1 MLGFQSAPCD
11 DGIIRACRAAAAGAA
26 QKPYA
31 LAATVLGSSLAFID
45 GSVVNVAL
53 PVIQRE
59 LSSQAVADFA
69 ATQWVVNAYL
79 LALGSLVLVGGS
91 LGDRYG
97 RRTIFILGIA
107 LFTVASVGC
116 AFASGMSML
125 IVARAVQGIGAAL
138 LVPSSL
144 AIIGAVFNDE
154 ERGKAIGTWA
164 AYGAIAGAV
173 GPVLGGWLVDTF
185 SWRAIFVLNV
195 PVALATVW
203 LALRAVPDSRD
214 PDATGRFDW
223 SGVLFVACGLGGLT
237 YGLTLVP
244 AHGWTDPMVVVTI
257 AGGGLALFAFLLVE
271 GRARAPMMPLSLFRS
286 RDFAG
291 ANLVTLL
298 LYFALGGALFF
309 LPFALIQ
316 AYHYSA
322 TAAGATLLPLSIVM
336 GALSRSTGG
345 FTQRYGARM
354 MLTVGPIIAAAGF
367 ALLALP
373 GLATPYWLG
382 FFPAMVVLGLG
393 MTVAVA
399 PLTTTVMGAVSAS
412 HAGIASGINNAVA
425 RVAGLLAVA
434 VLGIVF
440 LSSIDAAVEARQS
453 TAHASLNTGE
463 HSSREPPPAPQKSS
477 NVERASAAAIVAAFR
492 EVALAAALCALA
504 AAGLAAATIGR
515 ERKAPPGAR

>member
-1 MLGFQSAPCD
+1 MIGFQPTPGDA
-11 DGIIRACRAAAAGAA
+11 GVIRACRAAKAGAA
-26 QKPYA
+26 NKPYA

-53 PVIQRE
+53 PAIQRD
-59 LSSQAVADFA
+59 LSSAGLISFA
-69 ATQWVVNAYL
+69 ATQRVVNAYL
-79 LALGSLVLVGGS
+79 LTLGSLVLVGGS
-91 LGDRYG
+91 LGDHYG

-107 LFTVASVGC
+107 LFTIASVAC
-116 AFASGMSML
+116 ALAPGMGVL
-125 IVARAVQGIGAAL
+125 IAVRAAQGIGAAL

-144 AIIGAVFNDE
+144 AIIGAVFNDQ

-164 AYGAIAGAV
+164 AYSAIAGAV

-185 SWRAIFVLNV
+185 SWRAIFLVNV
-195 PVALATVW
+195 PIALATVG
-203 LALRAVPDSRD
+203 LALRTVPDTRD

-237 YGLTLVP
+237 YGLTLAP
-244 AHGWTDPMVVVTI
+244 ARGWADAAVVVSI
-257 AGGGLALFAFLLVE
+257 AGGALAFVAFVLVE
-271 GRARAPMMPLSLFRS
+271 ARGRSPMMPLSLFRS
-286 RDFAG
+286 RDFTG

-298 LYFALGGALFF
+298 LYFALSGALFF

-316 AYHYSA
+316 AFHYSA

-345 FTQRYGARM
+345 LTLRYGARL
-354 MLTVGPIIAAAGF
+354 MLTAGTVIAAAGF

-373 GLATPYWLG
+373 RIDTPYWLG

-399 PLTTTVMGAVSAS
+399 PLTTTVMGAVPAA
-412 HAGIASGINNAVA
+412 HAGIASGVNNAVA

-440 LSSIDAAVEARQS
+440 LSSVDASVDARQS
-453 TAHASLNTGE
+453 APVVSLT
-463 HSSREPPPAPQKSS
+463 EPPAVQNKGS
-477 NVERASAAAIVAAFR
+477 NVGHRPAEATIAAFR
-492 EVALAAALCALA
+492 RVTITAALCALL

-515 ERKAPPGAR
+515 GKKDSPG